1 MRGGVDGPTLTLI
14 STVHGVRL
22 GGDGS
27 KYHPSFSSIRMG
39 GDGSKYHSSFSSI
52 RLGGDGSKYHP
63 SFSSFLADMMSG

>member
-14 STVHGVRL
+14 STVRSVRMGGDGSKYRPSFSGVRL

-27 KYHPSFSSIRMG
+27 KYR
-39 GDGSKYHSSFSSI
+39 
-52 RLGGDGSKYHP
+52 P